1 MGPHHRARS
10 IISSRMLEKLYSK
23 VSARLNAAEHAVINI
38 VRKWIRYGYPI
49 ASLAGLAF
57 INDAALDVESSR

>member
-1 MGPHHRARS
+1 
-10 IISSRMLEKLYSK
+10 MLEKLYSK